1 MRHWR
6 YPRTLARPAVI
17 LIVGLALG
25 LLVAMQIVAMI
36 REARVLGTFGAP
48 AAPAVAPDPVKPTE
62 EDERIGVALAA
73 ATGVRTAEDCLSL
86 APEHRP
92 ACRSY
97 VERRREE
104 VPLLR

>member
-1 MRHWR
+1 MRHR
-6 YPRTLARPAVI
+6 RHPRTLARPVVI

-25 LLVAMQIVAMI
+25 LLVAMQIMAMI
-36 REARVLGTFGAP
+36 REARAVGAFGAP
-48 AAPAVAPDPVKPTE
+48 AAPAAAPDPVKPTE
-62 EDERIGVALAA
+62 EDTRMGVALAA

-104 VPLLR
+104 VPFLR